1 MADIKQIPPTYSA
14 YCGVGIDTSRRS
26 WEGGQG
32 AAIKI
37 GLVNAVG
44 KTPAQRAG
52 IQENDE
58 LLAVFNDTGWH
69 DVKNGNQDQIQS
81 WIRGTQGTPV
91 VLRLRRAKDGKEVD
105 VPLQRA
111 LIVELPRWSAAPTR
125 YAFEL
130 EDTSR
135 CSDLSQLPSLKRF
148 AMAQGR

>member
-1 MADIKQIPPTYSA
+1 MAESKQISPTYSA

-26 WEGGQG
+26 WEGG
-32 AAIKI
+32 ADSSIKI

-58 LLAVFNDTGWH
+58 LLAVLNDTGWH
-69 DVKNGNQDQIQS
+69 EVKAANQEQIQS

-91 VLRLRRAKDGKEVD
+91 VLRIRRAMDGKEVE

-111 LIVELPRWSAAPTR
+111 LIIELPRWSKTPAR
-125 YAFEL
+125 YEFEL
-130 EDTSR
+130 EPASR
-135 CSDLSQLPSLKRF
+135 CSDLSQLPSRRRV
-148 AMAQGR
+148 ASAQGL